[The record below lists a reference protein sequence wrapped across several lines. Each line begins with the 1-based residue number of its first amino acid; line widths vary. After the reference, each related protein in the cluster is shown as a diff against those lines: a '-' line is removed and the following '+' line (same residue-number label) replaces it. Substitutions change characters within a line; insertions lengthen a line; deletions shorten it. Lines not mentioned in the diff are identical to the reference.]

1 MENKVPLRKKGIQTS
16 TNQAF
21 AELFKEFV
29 SDNKMLN
36 LLNPGRPQ
44 CQRKLNERQLNNV
57 LRNSHELDANSY
69 AA

>member
-1 MENKVPLRKKGIQTS
+1 MEHRVPLRKKGIQKS
-16 TNQAF
+16 TDQAF
-21 AELFKEFV
+21 AELYKEFV

-44 CQRKLNERQLNNV
+44 YKRKLNERQLLNV